1 MVSTDDLSKNPLLDP
16 LNIDM
21 ASFFSAVGG
30 PSWTTF
36 SMVQNEIATAVIRS
50 KSKPEIEFQYGGR
63 LFFRNQK

>member
-21 ASFFSAVGG
+21 TSFFSAVGG

-36 SMVQNEIATAVIRS
+36 SMVQNEIATAVIRL

-63 LFFRNQK
+63 LIFRNQK